1 MGQLLSQG
9 PLFIVCLIFM
19 MGIVVVV
26 HEYGHYL
33 VGRWFGAAV
42 ESFSIGFGRSVF
54 ERTDKNGTRWRVNWI
69 PLGGFVKFVGEAQTA
84 ADIGVVEKGPV
95 GKAYKDLS
103 PLKRIAVS
111 LAGPVANFILAI
123 AIFALVF
130 GVHGRAEYRTIVVD
144 TQEGLPAE
152 AAGFQAGD
160 IIVSING
167 KEVANAEAISIA
179 IMLNPNTPLDFE
191 VDREGGA
198 VTLTVVPEEIVRENN
213 FGQET
218 AQSTIGVRMGRVEG
232 IERIRYNPVEAVGQG
247 AIETWAA
254 ISRTVTMLDRI
265 ATGKMSIHTMSGPV
279 SIGDISRRAVNQV
292 WAQEE
297 ASRGEKIMQMFWML
311 VSICA
316 AISVGVGFFNLL
328 PLPVLDGG
336 HIVFNIFEL
345 ITGRELPEKVQE
357 ASLTFGVI
365 LLLGMVVVITW
376 GDILETGVLK
386 AVGG

>member
-9 PLFIVCLIFM
+9 PLFLVCLIFM

-26 HEYGHYL
+26 HEYGHYI

-42 ESFSIGFGRSVF
+42 ESFSIGFGRSIF
-54 ERTDKNGTRWRVNWI
+54 ERSDKYGTRWRVNWI

-84 ADIGVVEKGPV
+84 NDIGVVEQGPI
-95 GKAYKDLS
+95 GKSYKDLS
-103 PLKRIAVS
+103 PLQRIAVS
-111 LAGPVANFILAI
+111 LAGPIANFILAI
-123 AIFALVF
+123 GIFALVF
-130 GVHGRAEYRTIVVD
+130 GVHGRAEYKTVVAQ
-144 TQEGLPAE
+144 TMEGMPAAE
-152 AAGFQAGD
+152 AGFMPGD
-160 IIVSING
+160 IFYSING
-167 KEVANAEAISIA
+167 KVVPNAEAISIA
-179 IMLNPNTPLDFE
+179 IMLNPNTPLDF
-191 VDREGGA
+191 VVQREGTP
-198 VTLTVVPEEIVRENN
+198 VSITVVPKEIVREND

-218 AQSTIGVRMGRVEG
+218 AQSTIGVMMARTEG
-232 IERIRYNPVEAVGQG
+232 VERIHYNPVEAVGQG
-247 AIETWAA
+247 AIETWASIA
-254 ISRTVTMLDRI
+254 RTVTMLDRI
-265 ATGKMSIHTMSGPV
+265 VTGRMSIHTMSGPV

-297 ASRGEKIMQMFWML
+297 TTNFEKISQMFWML

-316 AISVGVGFFNLL
+316 AISVGIGFFNLL
-328 PLPVLDGG
+328 PLPILDGG

-357 ASLTFGVI
+357 VSLTFGVI

>member
-167 KEVANAEAISIA
+167 KEVANAEPISIA

-279 SIGDISRRAVNQV
+279 SIGDISRRAGNQV

-316 AISVGVGFFNLL
+316 AIAVGVGFFNLL

-345 ITGRELPEKVQE
+345 IRGRELPEKVQE